1 MHGAILARYLATFFF
16 FFFVLLWVW
25 YLISFKELT
34 WRNMELVCV
43 FWSLIMAYGGGTDY
57 ILLSHIESFQN
68 MCEGDFCWFSSYH
81 FPSNSSRIYILIFIV
96 CIVVLTLFE
105 THVLWFHL
113 LHFATLGEECCLAC
127 VEVGCPLHKLKQC
140 EFQWEVEHYMI
151 CWGMLQISLGIVVLV
166 TGDFVLDV
174 FVRGH

>member
-1 MHGAILARYLATFFF
+1 MHGAILARYLATFFLF
-16 FFFVLLWVW
+16 CFVMGMIPHKLQRA
-25 YLISFKELT
+25 Y
-34 WRNMELVCV
+34 MEKYGTCMCVLVSDHGI
-43 FWSLIMAYGGGTDY
+43 WWGHRL
-57 ILLSHIESFQN
+57 LLSHIESFQN
-68 MCEGDFCWFSSYH
+68 MCEGDFCWLSSYH
-81 FPSNSSRIYILIFIV
+81 FPSISSRIYIIIFIV

-113 LHFATLGEECCLAC
+113 LHFATLDEECCLAC